1 MAEAL
6 FAKTPPQAQARL
18 IVFSAASGAGKSSL
32 KDRLMKRFPNLRYSI
47 SATTRKPRPGEI
59 DGQHYYFKT
68 PEEFRRMLDAGDL
81 VEWMEVH
88 GNWYGT
94 PRGPV
99 EASLAQGHS
108 VILDL
113 DVYGKVNFDKAF
125 PDAVG
130 ILILPPSL
138 EELERRLTSRGQDD
152 RDTINLRVRN
162 AVKEMDFAREHGK
175 YEYQVVND
183 DFEKALAELTD
194 ILEKIMGVKALR

>member
-1 MAEAL
+1 MGD
-6 FAKTPPQAQARL
+6 KVPGQL

-32 KDRLMKRFPNLRYSI
+32 KDRLMQCFPNLRYSV

-59 DGQHYYFKT
+59 EGQHYFFKT
-68 PEEFRRMLDAGDL
+68 PEEFRRLLDAGEL

-94 PRGPV
+94 PKSPV
-99 EASLAQGHS
+99 EASLAQGYS

-113 DVYGKVNFDKAF
+113 DVYGKVNFDKSF
-125 PDAVG
+125 PNAIG

-138 EELERRLTSRGQDD
+138 EELERRLFARGQDD

-175 YEYQVVND
+175 YEYQIVND
-183 DFEKALAELTD
+183 DFDRALAELTA
-194 ILEKIMGVKALR
+194 ILSKVMGVSRPTL